1 MAFAPY
7 VYKRQPVLTR
17 MFSLALAANHLGH
30 AYLLTGEEGVPLK
43 QTALFLAKSILC
55 QHPNPLADETCLTCT
70 RIDNGA
76 YADFVFLDG
85 DEDTVKKEAVAQIED
100 SFSKTALEK
109 KGIMVYVIN
118 SVENMTAGAANAILK
133 FLEEPNPDT
142 YAILT
147 TRNPAK
153 VLPTII
159 SRCQVFHLRLAP
171 QNEVKQEAIAL
182 GVNEEDAELLSNFL
196 NEANLI
202 KDEAASP
209 TYQFIRDAAVDFLSA
224 LTSSRQAARFAIEK
238 ASLNIKDK
246 ASLRKLFD
254 FVCLFL
260 SAALAYRD
268 KANNPLPAYDKMI
281 VGLANKLSS
290 PSEKLLQAMTMRQ
303 EIESNINAG
312 LLLIHLAECLGKE

>member
-55 QHPNPLADETCLTCT
+55 QHPNPLADETCLTCS
-70 RIDNGA
+70 RIDNGS

-85 DEDTVKKEAVAQIED
+85 DEDTVKKEAVSQVED

-147 TRNPAK
+147 SRNPAK

-171 QNEVKQEAIAL
+171 QNEVKQEAIQL
-182 GVNEEDAELLSNFL
+182 GVSEQDADIIANFL

-202 KDEAASP
+202 KEEAASP
-209 TYQFIRDAAVDFLSA
+209 TYQFIRDSVIDFLSA
-224 LTSSRQAARFAIEK
+224 LINSRQAARFAIEK
-238 ASLNIKDK
+238 ASLSIKDK
-246 ASLRKLFD
+246 ASLRQLFD

-260 SAALAYRD
+260 SAVLAYRD
-268 KANNPLPAYDKMI
+268 KANNPLPSYDKMI

>member
-55 QHPNPLADETCLTCT
+55 QHPNPLADETCLTCS
-70 RIDNGA
+70 RIDNGS

-85 DEDTVKKEAVAQIED
+85 DEDTVKKEAVSQVED

-147 TRNPAK
+147 SRNPAK

-171 QNEVKQEAIAL
+171 QNEVKQEAIQL
-182 GVNEEDAELLSNFL
+182 GVSEQDADILANFL

-202 KDEAASP
+202 KEEAASP
-209 TYQFIRDAAVDFLSA
+209 TYQFIRDSVIDFLSA
-224 LTSSRQAARFAIEK
+224 LINSRQAARFAIEK
-238 ASLNIKDK
+238 ASLSIKDK
-246 ASLRKLFD
+246 ASLRRLFD

-260 SAALAYRD
+260 SAVLAYRD
-268 KANNPLPAYDKMI
+268 KANNPLPSYDKMI